1 MFVCGVASFAAEM
14 TVCYKAKGDTVKKE
28 EEEEEEEEK
37 EENPGDESP
46 FVDRKR
52 RLRKMVVRQLM
63 D

>member
-1 MFVCGVASFAAEM
+1 MFACGVASFAAEM

-28 EEEEEEEEK
+28 EEEEEEK
-37 EENPGDESP
+37 EENPRDESP